1 MKKFE
6 LKTMQEISAE
16 QQANLIAG
24 SGSSCSCSCG
34 SCSCSCSSESP
45 SGSVDSA
52 THDIQDSG
60 RHDVSDSTQGR
71 RK

>member
-1 MKKFE
+1 MKDFK

-45 SGSVDSA
+45 SGSVKEA
-52 THDIQDSG
+52 TKDIQDSG
-60 RHDVSDSTQGR
+60 RHTVKDAN
-71 RK
+71 K